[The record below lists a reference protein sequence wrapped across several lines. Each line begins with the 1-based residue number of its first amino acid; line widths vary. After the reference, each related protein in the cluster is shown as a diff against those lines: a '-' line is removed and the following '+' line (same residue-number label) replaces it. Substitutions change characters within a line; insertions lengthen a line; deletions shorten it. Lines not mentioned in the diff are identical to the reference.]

1 MKHCLSKAL
10 ALGYLLFFLPPS
22 GSAQDSEAQTKTL
35 AGLKGF
41 LVVINDVGQEG
52 HSAGISESALVEQ
65 AESGLRAAGIRVV
78 TREEFLASTDRGLA
92 LLGITISSVKNR
104 AGDTFA
110 LSCFLQVTQTVMLV
124 RDPATRAP
132 VATWYSGGTGIATAE
147 VVSGESKKWV
157 ASLMEHFLEAYR
169 SANPK

>member
-10 ALGYLLFFLPPS
+10 ALACFLLFLSPS
-22 GSAQDSEAQTKTL
+22 ASAQDSEAQTKTL

-52 HSAGISESALVEQ
+52 HSAGISEPALVDQ

-78 TREEFLASTDRGLA
+78 TRDEFLTSPDRSLA
-92 LLGITISSVKNR
+92 LLGITISNVKNR

-110 LSCFLQVTQTVMLV
+110 LSCFLQVTQTMMLV
-124 RDPATRAP
+124 RDPAVRAP
-132 VATWYSGGTGIATAE
+132 VATWYAGGTGIAAAD
-147 VVSGESKKWV
+147 VVSAESKKWL
-157 ASLMEHFLEAYR
+157 AGLMEHFLEAYR